1 MKYLIILFF
10 FVFIVCFVLFLFT
23 SQRLLIL
30 ERPSGCHHRFGI
42 LLVLVNAFHGEKRR
56 RRREKLKKNDS

>member
-42 LLVLVNAFHGEKRR
+42 LLVLVNAFHGEKKKKKK
-56 RRREKLKKNDS
+56 REAKKE